1 MQRVRRQVG
10 EVGDTEFFQGADQHF
25 RTAGGVERVSI
36 GLEFMVAGE
45 NIENNRQQHAD
56 GRIEKTVKL
65 EMLNVEKSLSL
76 QKYK

>member
-10 EVGDTEFFQGADQHF
+10 EVGDAEFFQGPDQHF
-25 RTAGGVERVSI
+25 RAAGGVLRISI

-76 QKYK
+76 QRYK